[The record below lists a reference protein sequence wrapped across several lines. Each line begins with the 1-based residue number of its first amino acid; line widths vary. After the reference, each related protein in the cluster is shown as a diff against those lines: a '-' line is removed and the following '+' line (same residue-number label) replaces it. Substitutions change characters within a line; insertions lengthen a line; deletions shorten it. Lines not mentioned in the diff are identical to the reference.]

1 MEILEGNEVEKKF
14 DNGAGLLIV
23 DVDAKGSVKLVATYD
38 KDLDGFAKV
47 KNHTEIESN
56 IFTIA
61 EKIALQTNTPWDDK
75 AIAGLKSLLGITS
88 EVAPNVEST
97 EQA

>member
-1 MEILEGNEVEKKF
+1 MLEGNEVEQVF
-14 DNGAGLLIV
+14 DNGAGKLII
-23 DVDAKGSVKLVATYD
+23 DVDAKGGVKLVATYD

-47 KNHTEIESN
+47 KNQTEIESN

-61 EKIALQTNTPWDDK
+61 EKIALQTKTTWDEK
-75 AIAGLKSLLGITS
+75 AIAGLKSLLGIT
-88 EVAPNVEST
+88 EEPKDVEPV